1 MMRYIK
7 IKGTQLEVSNI
18 IMGCM
23 RLNSLSLNEAQRHI
37 ETALAAGINMFDHAD
52 IYGGGECEELFA
64 KAVNLKGTMREKLV
78 IQSKCSIK
86 NGYYDFSK
94 EYILEAVDGILKRL
108 HTEYLDI
115 LLLHRPDALMEP
127 EETAEAINQLK
138 EAGKVRYFGVSNQN
152 PMQIELLQKYIKEK
166 LLFNQLQFSLVHT
179 PLIDSSMSVNMNID
193 QSIDRTLGTL
203 EYCRL
208 KDITIQA
215 WSPFQK
221 GFFEG
226 AFLGD
231 LKHYA
236 ELNQMID
243 LLAQKY
249 EVTPSAIAVAW
260 LTRHPADIQVIL
272 GTTKDSRMLEGCC
285 GSWIPLTREEW
296 YGLYKAAGNMI
307 P

>member
-1 MMRYIK
+1 MRYIK

-179 PLIDSSMSVNMNID
+179 PLIDSNMSVNMNID

>member
-1 MMRYIK
+1 MRYIK

-285 GSWIPLTREEW
+285 GSWIPLTR
-296 YGLYKAAGNMI
+296 
-307 P
+307 

>member
-1 MMRYIK
+1 MRYIK

-127 EETAEAINQLK
+127 EETAEASNQLK
-138 EAGKVRYFGVSNQN
+138 EAGKVRYFGVSNQT
-152 PMQIELLQKYIKEK
+152 PMQIDLLQKYIKEK

>member
-1 MMRYIK
+1 MRYIK

-296 YGLYKAAGNMI
+296 YGLRYI
-307 P
+307 

>member
-1 MMRYIK
+1 MRYIK

-37 ETALAAGINMFDHAD
+37 ETAIAAGINMFDHAD

>member
-1 MMRYIK
+1 MRYIK

-285 GSWIPLTREEW
+285 GSWIPLTREE
-296 YGLYKAAGNMI
+296 
-307 P
+307 

>member
-1 MMRYIK
+1 MRYIK

-23 RLNSLSLNEAQRHI
+23 RFNSLSLNEAQRHI

>member
-1 MMRYIK
+1 MKYIK

-23 RLNSLSLNEAQRHI
+23 RLNGLSLHEAQRHI
-37 ETALAAGINMFDHAD
+37 ETAIAAGINMFDHAD

-78 IQSKCSIK
+78 IQSKCSIR

-94 EYILEAVDGILKRL
+94 EYILEAVDGILRRL

-127 EETAEAINQLK
+127 EETAEAINHLK
-138 EAGKVRYFGVSNQN
+138 ESGKVRYFGVSNQN
-152 PMQIELLQKYIKEK
+152 PMQIELLQKYSKEK

-179 PLIDSSMSVNMNID
+179 PLIDSGMSVNMNTD
-193 QSIDRTLGTL
+193 QSVDRTLSTL
-203 EYCRL
+203 EYCRW

-231 LKHYA
+231 LKHYG

>member
-1 MMRYIK
+1 MRYIK

-37 ETALAAGINMFDHAD
+37 ETAIAAGINMFDHAD

-231 LKHYA
+231 MKHYA

>member
-1 MMRYIK
+1 
-7 IKGTQLEVSNI
+7 
-18 IMGCM
+18 
-23 RLNSLSLNEAQRHI
+23 
-37 ETALAAGINMFDHAD
+37 MFDHAD

-86 NGYYDFSK
+86 KGYYDFSK

>member
-1 MMRYIK
+1 MRYIK

-23 RLNSLSLNEAQRHI
+23 RLNSLSQNEAQRHI
-37 ETALAAGINMFDHAD
+37 ETAIAAGINMFDHAD

-64 KAVNLKGTMREKLV
+64 KAINLKGTVREKLV

-94 EYILEAVDGILKRL
+94 EYILEAVDGILRRL

-127 EETAEAINQLK
+127 EETAEAINHLK

-152 PMQIELLQKYIKEK
+152 PMQIELLQKYSKEK

-193 QSIDRTLGTL
+193 QSIDRTLGTF